1 MYKRIASVL
10 VAAGAVALAIAPGH
24 TFAAPHVIGEPKIRK
39 HMEFRA
45 LYMQSGVWEPTVPRG
60 ADISD
65 TWLWWATHGPF
76 TKPDIHLE
84 LLVTGVD
91 GNPWGFSK
99 GDFIPYLKIEYI
111 IAKEDYEWY
120 RKGWLMAMATNNGPH
135 YGDDLP
141 MDGPGKYY
149 VLYRIYSP
157 LTYGLVRHTD
167 REMGVPEFWTEPIKV
182 YWKFTYIGV
191 GKKGNY

>member
-1 MYKRIASVL
+1 MYKQLVTVL
-10 VAAGAVALAIAPGH
+10 VAAGTIALAIAPGH
-24 TFAAPHVIGEPKIRK
+24 SFAAPHVIGEPKIRK

-60 ADISD
+60 ADNSD
-65 TWLWWATHGPF
+65 DPD

-99 GDFIPYLKIEYI
+99 GDFIPYLKIEYT
-111 IAKEDYEWY
+111 IAKEDNEWY
-120 RKGWLMAMATNNGPH
+120 RKGLLMAVATNNGPR
-135 YGDDLP
+135 YGVDIP

-167 REMGVPEFWTEPIKV
+167 REMGVPEFWTEPIEV
-182 YWKFTYIGV
+182 HWKFTYNSV
-191 GKKGNY
+191 DKKGDY